1 MASGKNLHILH
12 VVPGLAPGGM
22 ELSLARVIT
31 ELSGTGMRHT
41 IACLKGE
48 AEIAERF
55 PRGTEI
61 YCFHSSPNELQL
73 PIRLAKLIRR
83 VRPNVIH
90 ARNWGAWPDVAL
102 ARYSTWPPI
111 PLIFSFHG
119 VGEAGYM
126 PLRRRL
132 ASRVLVRLST
142 CLFTVSENTRQ
153 MLVSRWGWP
162 EQNVLVIPNG
172 VDTQRFKPAERSVR
186 RSGVIVGTVGS
197 LRRVKNQALLVGACA
212 RLAAEGIDLELRI
225 AGAGPERP
233 KLLRIAES
241 MNFTEQLTLC
251 GHVNDIPDF
260 LRDLD
265 IFVLS
270 SASEAHPNALLEALA
285 CGIPCVGT
293 RVGSVAEILDEG
305 RYGQIVEPGNIEEM
319 TQAIRTLIHNTDLHS
334 ELRLAG
340 RQRVCDKYSMERM
353 AATYTELYQRI
364 SLKRT
369 S

>member
-1 MASGKNLHILH
+1 
-12 VVPGLAPGGM
+12 
-22 ELSLARVIT
+22 LSLARVIN
-31 ELSGTGMRHT
+31 ELSGADMRHS

-48 AEIAERF
+48 AEIDDCL
-55 PRGTEI
+55 PQGTEI
-61 YCFHSSPNELQL
+61 YCFHSSPNDLQL
-73 PIRLAKLIRR
+73 PFRLAKLIRR

-90 ARNWGAWPDVAL
+90 ARNWGAWGDVAL
-102 ARYSTWPPI
+102 ARYATRPPI

-153 MLVSRWGWP
+153 MLVTRWGWP

-172 VDTQRFKPAERSVR
+172 VDTQRFKPAERNSRHSRV
-186 RSGVIVGTVGS
+186 VVGNVGS
-197 LRRVKNQALLVGACA
+197 LRRVKNQALLIRACA
-212 RLAAEGIDLELRI
+212 RLAAAGIELELRI
-225 AGAGPERP
+225 AGEGPERS

-251 GHVNDIPDF
+251 GYVNDVPDF

-270 SASEAHPNALLEALA
+270 SDSEAHPNALLEAMA
-285 CGIPCVGT
+285 CGIPSVGT
-293 RVGSVAEILDEG
+293 RVGSVAEVLDEG
-305 RYGQIVEPGNIEEM
+305 RYGQIVEPGHVEDM
-319 TQAIRTLIHNTDLHS
+319 TQAIRMLIHNTDLQR
-334 ELRLAG
+334 ELRSTG
-340 RQRVCDKYSMERM
+340 RQRVCDTYSMECM
-353 AATYTELYQRI
+353 AAAYTELYERI
-364 SLKRT
+364 SLKRRR